1 MMLRSLNEPYGV
13 IGRFHARLVD
23 LAEVRASD
31 SVLDL
36 GCGLGHSLPPLLARA
51 TKVVA
56 LDVNPSFLAKASATN
71 EAAIASGQLAIVEA
85 NAAEGLPFE
94 AERFDRV
101 ICQNMLECL
110 QPEDRPELIAEI
122 DRVLRPGGT
131 LLLGHHDFAGVI
143 LHSKDEALTRTLVQ
157 TYANLHPEWAGAA
170 EGDIG
175 RKLPGLVRAGDFASA
190 EAGLEPLTAL
200 ALEGNAG
207 AEAFCRDLIE
217 AGRQGE
223 VEEGALERWL
233 TGLRELDA
241 AGGFFLSVPWVYVKA
256 TKKPRTP

>member
-1 MMLRSLNEPYGV
+1 MTFRSLNEPYGD

-23 LAEVRASD
+23 LAKVRASD

-51 TKVVA
+51 AEVVA

-71 EAAIASGQLAIVEA
+71 EAAVASGQLAIVES
-85 NAAEGLPFE
+85 NAAEGLLFE
-94 AERFDRV
+94 GERFDRV

-110 QPEDRPELIAEI
+110 QAKDRPALIAEVY
-122 DRVLRPGGT
+122 RVLRPGGT

-143 LHSKDEALTRTLVQ
+143 LHSKDEALTRQLIQ
-157 TYANLHPEWAGAA
+157 TYATLHPEWAGAA

-175 RKLPGLVRAGDFASA
+175 RKLPGLVRASDFASA

-200 ALEGNAG
+200 TLEGNTG
-207 AEAFCRDLIE
+207 AEAFCHDLVE
-217 AGRQGE
+217 AGRRGE
-223 VEEGALERWL
+223 VKAAALDGWL

-241 AGGFFLSVPWVYVKA
+241 EGAFFLAVPWVHVKA
-256 TKKPRTP
+256 TKQSRSP